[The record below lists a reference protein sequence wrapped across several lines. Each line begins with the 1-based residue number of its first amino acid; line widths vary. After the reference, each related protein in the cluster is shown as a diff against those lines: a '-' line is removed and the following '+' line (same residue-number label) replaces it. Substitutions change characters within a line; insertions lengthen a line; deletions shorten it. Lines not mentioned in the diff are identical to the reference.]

1 MWNDLLLV
9 TNYNAYRGNVLK
21 LDLTK
26 EEYNEVVDKL
36 MLLNDKN
43 KLDKILEMRIKN
55 YSIIQMAEKLNIS
68 TSTVSYRISIL
79 SKKLKKYYNNIKR
92 SW

>member
-1 MWNDLLLV
+1 MLLV

-92 SW
+92 S

>member
-1 MWNDLLLV
+1 MLLV

-21 LDLTK
+21 LDLTR

-43 KLDKILEMRIKN
+43 QLDKILEMRIKN
-55 YSIIQMAEKLNIS
+55 YSIIQMAEILNIS

-92 SW
+92 S

>member
-1 MWNDLLLV
+1 MV

-43 KLDKILEMRIKN
+43 QLDKILEMRIKN
-55 YSIIQMAEKLNIS
+55 YSIIQMAEILNIS

-79 SKKLKKYYNNIKR
+79 SKKLKEYYNNIKR
-92 SW
+92 S